1 MHEASNLT
9 PKMKESLKRAEELLE
24 AHELLSKIRDDTLT
38 KTKSDQDKLLE
49 SLESF
54 DIVKARKKPKAKKGN
69 SGKDHWRAREKRKK
83 EARRRH
89 YVSEKNKRKYEWKQ
103 IFENA
108 KASGDPAGAW
118 YQWLGREST
127 RMAHKRRKGWKV
139 TEEEFRTYV
148 WPTLLDGEG
157 NPKIPVMQRYDKDGL
172 WELSNMYLT
181 VDGSVVF
188 CGKEYLMRELGYI
201 F

>member
-1 MHEASNLT
+1 MQ
-9 PKMKESLKRAEELLE
+9 ESLKRAEELLE
-24 AHELLSKIRDDTLT
+24 LHDLLSKIREDSLAKV
-38 KTKSDQDKLLE
+38 KTDQDRLLE

-54 DIVKARKKPKAKKGN
+54 DIVKARKKTKPAKKT
-69 SGKDHWRAREKRKK
+69 KEHWKVRDKKRR

-103 IFENA
+103 IFEQVKNTDTSTA
-108 KASGDPAGAW
+108 EGYAFAARAW
-118 YQWLGREST
+118 YNWLGREST

-148 WPTLLDGEG
+148 WPALLDGEG

-172 WELSNMYLT
+172 WELPNMYLT

-188 CGKEYLMRELGYI
+188 DGKEYLLRSLGYI
-201 F
+201 I